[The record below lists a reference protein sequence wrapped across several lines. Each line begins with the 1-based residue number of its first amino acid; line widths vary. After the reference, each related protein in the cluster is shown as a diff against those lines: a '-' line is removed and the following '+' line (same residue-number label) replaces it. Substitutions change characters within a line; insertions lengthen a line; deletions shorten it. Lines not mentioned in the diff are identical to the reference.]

1 MQMWNSRISRVD
13 RIYVCE
19 KNTFL
24 KDQRRIIN
32 MENISILAESKKG
45 KEKKKV
51 ETSLNISVITINAYE

>member
-1 MQMWNSRISRVD
+1 
-13 RIYVCE
+13 
-19 KNTFL
+19 
-24 KDQRRIIN
+24 

>member
-51 ETSLNISVITINAYE
+51 ETSLNISVITINVYE

>member
-1 MQMWNSRISRVD
+1 MWNPRISRVD
-13 RIYVCE
+13 CIYVCE

-32 MENISILAESKKG
+32 METISILAESKKG

-51 ETSLNISVITINAYE
+51 EISLNISVITINVYE